1 MPLPESHFSSGCTHG
16 GCERR
21 RAELIKTVRADAQV
35 RTALGLPQRIGE
47 EQRGQLEAV
56 FQGMDTDDSRGV
68 DVDEFVAFMR
78 AQFGGGAARGKVE
91 EWDEVRRLASCG
103 CALWA

>member
-1 MPLPESHFSSGCTHG
+1 M
-16 GCERR
+16 
-21 RAELIKTVRADAQV
+21 IKTVRADAQV

>member
-1 MPLPESHFSSGCTHG
+1 M
-16 GCERR
+16 
-21 RAELIKTVRADAQV
+21 RADAQV

-91 EWDEVRRLASCG
+91 EWDEVRSLRIVSTCRAQRALHDPSVG
-103 CALWA
+103 CVLPLLDG